1 MGWSVV
7 SALTL
12 IAMLVMNVLANS
24 IPIGGNTTGDIS
36 DQYPTLFTPAGFTF
50 SIWGV
55 IYLLLVVFVVLL
67 FFFGDVLTAHKTTIL
82 ILFNAINLL
91 NIAWL
96 LSWHTNRI
104 LLSTIVM
111 VALLLCL
118 LLVVSLV
125 SRDDTLAYATFGIY
139 TGWISVATIANIAI
153 WIVQADLSIFMTH
166 QTFWLVLLLGV
177 TLLVGGYML
186 IQEKNIYYAGVFVW
200 AYIGIAARFL

>member
-1 MGWSVV
+1 
-7 SALTL
+7 
-12 IAMLVMNVLANS
+12 MLVMNVLANS